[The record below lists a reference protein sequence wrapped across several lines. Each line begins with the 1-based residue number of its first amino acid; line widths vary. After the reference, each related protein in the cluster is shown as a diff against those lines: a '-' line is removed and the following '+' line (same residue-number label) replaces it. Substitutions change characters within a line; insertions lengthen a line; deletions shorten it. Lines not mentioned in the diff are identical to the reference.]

1 MAESPL
7 IIPIFLPH
15 LGCRE
20 HCLFCNQRATAPEIP
35 SPPSV
40 RKFIE
45 ASLSTFPTD
54 KKNRERQI
62 AFYGGSFTA
71 MHKEDQVSYI
81 KEVQPFLSS
90 GLINSVRISTRPD
103 ALDEEVL
110 CLLKRYG
117 VKTVEIGAQSMVDQV
132 LLLSHRGHRAED
144 TVSAISRLRLWG
156 FEVGL
161 HLMIGLPGDTL
172 DHFLQTLDQVI
183 HLRPDFI
190 RVHPTLVLRGAPLE
204 ILWRNGEYSPLSLED
219 AIQWLKKGVLKLER
233 ASIPVGRIG
242 LHPTKELE
250 EYLIAGPYHPALH
263 HLIDSAI
270 SFDLAVYLLQ
280 RFSEESQP
288 IFLSH
293 PKEISNLRGQRNGN
307 ILRLKDQ
314 FHLKDIFVQ
323 EEEDIPK
330 GSLLLQTQTG
340 NVSIHR
346 REFEYNGSFQIR
358 KS

>member
-1 MAESPL
+1 MAESPS

-20 HCLFCNQRATAPEIP
+20 HCLFCNQKATAPEIP

-45 ASLSTFPTD
+45 ASLFSFPTD
-54 KKNRERQI
+54 KKKRERQI

-71 MHKEDQVSYI
+71 MPKEDQVSYI

-90 GLINSVRISTRPD
+90 GLIDSVRISTRPD

-161 HLMIGLPGDTL
+161 HLMIGLLGDTL
-172 DHFLQTLDQVI
+172 DCFLQTLDQVI

-233 ASIPVGRIG
+233 ASIPVVRIG
-242 LHPTKELE
+242 LQPTKELE
-250 EYLIAGPYHPALH
+250 EHLIAGPYHPALH
-263 HLIDSAI
+263 QLIDSAI
-270 SFDLAVYLLQ
+270 SFDMAISLLQ
-280 RFSEESQP
+280 TSQKDGQAL
-288 IFLSH
+288 FLCH
-293 PKEISNLRGQRNGN
+293 PKEASNLRGQRNEN
-307 ILRLKDQ
+307 ILKLKDHFRLREILIQ
-314 FHLKDIFVQ
+314 SSDDV
-323 EEEDIPK
+323 PR
-330 GSLLLQTQTG
+330 GSLVLQTRTG

-346 REFEYNGSFQIR
+346 REFCV
-358 KS
+358 